1 MQNRREFLGF
11 AARLAGAA
19 GAMGGLQTA
28 CLESLGRAAGIEP
41 TEGSSY
47 LDAEHIVVLMQENRS
62 FDHAFGT
69 LRGVRGF
76 NDPRAITLPDGNPV
90 WVQTDANGH
99 RYAPFRLDLKS
110 TKATWMG
117 SLPHSW
123 ADQTD
128 ARNHGLY
135 DKWLLAK
142 RSGHRDYQ
150 DMPLTLGY
158 YTRADIPFYYA
169 LADAF
174 TICDQYFCS
183 SLTGTTPNRCYL
195 WTGTVRDQQTAKSPA
210 NVRNEDLEANRTGT
224 WTTFPE
230 RLEDHGISWKVYQ
243 NEIDVASGLTEAEDV
258 WLSNFGDNP
267 LEYFRQYQVQLSPR
281 HRAFVERRLKELP
294 AEIDALTKRLASG
307 KADGAA
313 RLRKQH
319 AELTRELKRLLA
331 EHAEF
336 SHKRLDTLTPRER
349 ALHERAFCTNAGD
362 SSYRQL
368 AELAYHDGS
377 VERRMRVPKG
387 DVLHQF
393 RADVENGRLP
403 TVSWIVAPQEFS
415 DHPSSAWYGAWYIAE
430 ALDILTRNPAV
441 WKKTI
446 FLLTYD
452 ENDGYFDHVPPFVAP
467 RPGHPETG
475 RVTRGIDTSVEYVEL
490 DQDRKRTRP
499 GSARGG
505 SIGLGY
511 RVPMVIASPW
521 SRGGCVCSQVFDHTS
536 VLQFLEHFLSH
547 KFHRAVAE
555 PNISQWRRVVCGDL
569 TSAFQAAARTSDA
582 TVPFPPRD
590 AFLESIHE
598 AQFKDVPSN
607 FHALQPN
614 EIETIRHSPSH
625 SPWLPRQEAGT
636 RTSCPLP
643 YELAV
648 NGALNGPRTE
658 FTIRFAAG
666 KDQFGTRAAGAP
678 FTVYALGSTASLTV
692 RNYAVEAGEQLED
705 PWVLTDFANGRYHL
719 RVYGPNGFFREF
731 VGGADDPHV
740 DFHFDGARGQSENG
754 DVVIIATNRDPAR
767 RWTIEI
773 SDLAYG
779 NPPKSHLLKAG
790 QTERLTIATHKS
802 AGWYDLNCRVAGSSG
817 LFVKRYAG
825 RIETG
830 KWSTSD
836 PAMSRSTREATAS
849 GKMEPHPPILLRS

>member
-19 GAMGGLQTA
+19 GTMGGLQTA
-28 CLESLGRAAGIEP
+28 CLKSLGRAAAIEP
-41 TEGSSY
+41 ADGSSY

-62 FDHAFGT
+62 FDHVFGT

-90 WVQTDANGH
+90 WVQANAKGQ
-99 RYAPFRLDLKS
+99 RFVPFRLDIKG

-117 SLPHSW
+117 SLPHDR

-135 DKWLLAK
+135 DRWLPAK
-142 RSGHRDYQ
+142 RSGNREFQ

-158 YTRADIPFYYA
+158 YTRADVPFYYA

-183 SLTGTTPNRCYL
+183 ALSPTTPNRCYL
-195 WTGTVRDQQTAKSPA
+195 WTGTVRERQNAASPA
-210 NVRNEDLEANRTGT
+210 NLRNEDLETHRSGSWPA
-224 WTTFPE
+224 FPE
-230 RLEDHGISWKVYQ
+230 RLEDHGVSWKIYQ
-243 NEIDVASGLTEAEDV
+243 NEVDIGTGFSEEEDA
-258 WLSNFGDNP
+258 WLANYGDNP
-267 LEYFRQYQVQLSPR
+267 LECFRQYHVQLASN
-281 HRAFVERRLKELP
+281 HRAFVERRIQALP
-294 AEIDALTKRLASG
+294 ALIAKAKAKQQAGLQSEMKRLETEREAFRG
-307 KADGAA
+307 K
-313 RLRKQH
+313 
-319 AELTRELKRLLA
+319 
-331 EHAEF
+331 
-336 SHKRLDTLTPRER
+336 SLDTLTERER
-349 ALHERAFCTNAGD
+349 ILHERAFCTNTGD
-362 SSYRQL
+362 PHYRQL
-368 AELAYHDGS
+368 ADVVYRDGN
-377 VERRMRVPKG
+377 VERRLRAPKG
-387 DVLHQF
+387 DLFHQF

-403 TVSWIVAPQEFS
+403 TVSWLVGPEAFS

-467 RPGHPETG
+467 RPGHAETG
-475 RVTRGIDTSVEYVEL
+475 RATGGIDTSVEYVEL

-499 GSARGG
+499 GNARGG
-505 SIGLGY
+505 PIGLGY

-536 VLQFLEHFLSH
+536 VLQFLEHFLSR
-547 KFHRAVAE
+547 KFHRTVAE
-555 PNISQWRRVVCGDL
+555 PNISQWRRAVCGDL
-569 TSAFQAAARTSDA
+569 TSAFQPAAKTTDA

-590 AFLESIHE
+590 TFLESIHE

-607 FHALQPN
+607 FHALQPD
-614 EIETIRHSPSH
+614 EIEAIRHTPSH

-643 YELAV
+643 YELIAD
-648 NGALNGPRTE
+648 GSLNGPRTE
-658 FTIRFAAG
+658 FTIRFEAR
-666 KDQFGTRAAGAP
+666 KDRFGTRAAGAP
-678 FTVYALGSTASLTV
+678 FTVYALGSKSPVTV
-692 RNYAVEAGEQLED
+692 RNYAVEAGETLED
-705 PWVLTDFANGRYHL
+705 SWALTEFANGRIHL

-731 VGGADDPHV
+731 TGGADDSHI

-767 RWTIEI
+767 SWTIEI
-773 SDLAYG
+773 GDLAYG
-779 NPPKSHLLKAG
+779 NRPESRLLKPG

-802 AGWYDLNCRVAGSSG
+802 SGWYDLGCRVAGTSG
-817 LFVKRYAG
+817 SFLKRYAG
-825 RIETG
+825 RVETG
-830 KWSTSD
+830 KWTTSD
-836 PAMSRSTREATAS
+836 PAMDRPTREATAS
-849 GKMEPHPPILLRS
+849 GTMEPRAPILVRS